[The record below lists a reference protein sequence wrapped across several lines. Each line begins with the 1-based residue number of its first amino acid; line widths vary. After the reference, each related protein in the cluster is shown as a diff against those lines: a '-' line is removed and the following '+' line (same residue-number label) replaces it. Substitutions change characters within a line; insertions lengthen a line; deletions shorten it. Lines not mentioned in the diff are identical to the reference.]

1 MCLCTRIVLVRAAY
15 RHVPYAVWPGG
26 GACHHRD
33 TGAACR
39 MDNLHPYQGTR
50 LAKGISGSTSTRPFP
65 LSGGN
70 VTHQKRQAMIKCNV
84 TLCGTISRD
93 ASVRTGKDGKE
104 FVSFPLQVSIPGKN
118 GNDGNMEVS
127 VSKDGGQDTVHE
139 YRYGSRAKVTGTLLL
154 KRRGEKLYFNLS
166 ADSVDLSDAGNTDSV
181 KGQMV
186 FRGKTGKHIE
196 ERKDKTGKP
205 YLMFSAFSTEKVN
218 DGFEYQWVRFFCFG
232 KEKEEWLQPG
242 VKVDAKGEMSLSLY
256 DGKPDISC
264 RVEELNQYVPEAGN
278 DNR

>member
-1 MCLCTRIVLVRAAY
+1 
-15 RHVPYAVWPGG
+15 
-26 GACHHRD
+26 
-33 TGAACR
+33 
-39 MDNLHPYQGTR
+39 
-50 LAKGISGSTSTRPFP
+50 
-65 LSGGN
+65 
-70 VTHQKRQAMIKCNV
+70 MIKCNV

-186 FRGKTGKHIE
+186 FSGKTGKHIE

-232 KEKEEWLQPG
+232 KEREEWLQPG
-242 VKVDAKGEMSLSLY
+242 VKVDAKGEMSLSMY

-278 DNR
+278 DNDNR

>member
-1 MCLCTRIVLVRAAY
+1 MSV
-15 RHVPYAVWPGG
+15 
-26 GACHHRD
+26 
-33 TGAACR
+33 
-39 MDNLHPYQGTR
+39 
-50 LAKGISGSTSTRPFP
+50 TSTEKTRRVIMFALLGVAVAVVLAVGYMVLFAPKKP
-65 LSGGN
+65 PAS
-70 VTHQKRQAMIKCNV
+70 V
-84 TLCGTISRD
+84 TL
-93 ASVRTGKDGKE
+93 ASAR
-104 FVSFPLQVSIPGKN
+104 
-118 GNDGNMEVS
+118 
-127 VSKDGGQDTVHE
+127 
-139 YRYGSRAKVTGTLLL
+139 
-154 KRRGEKLYFNLS
+154 
-166 ADSVDLSDAGNTDSV
+166 TDSV

-242 VKVDAKGEMSLSLY
+242 VKVDVKGEMYLSLY

>member
-1 MCLCTRIVLVRAAY
+1 M
-15 RHVPYAVWPGG
+15 PKS
-26 GACHHRD
+26 
-33 TGAACR
+33 
-39 MDNLHPYQGTR
+39 DNQKLKILYILDYLQKNSHQDHP
-50 LAKGISGSTSTRPFP
+50 
-65 LSGGN
+65 
-70 VTHQKRQAMIKCNV
+70 
-84 TLCGTISRD
+84 
-93 ASVRTGKDGKE
+93 VRTSELLSMLEEHDIVCDRKTVYSDIAALLDYGVDI
-104 FVSFPLQVSIPGKN
+104 LSIPGKN

-181 KGQMV
+181 KGPMV

-242 VKVDAKGEMSLSLY
+242 VKVDVKGEMYLSLY

>member
-1 MCLCTRIVLVRAAY
+1 
-15 RHVPYAVWPGG
+15 
-26 GACHHRD
+26 
-33 TGAACR
+33 
-39 MDNLHPYQGTR
+39 
-50 LAKGISGSTSTRPFP
+50 
-65 LSGGN
+65 
-70 VTHQKRQAMIKCNV
+70 MIKCNV

-93 ASVRTGKDGKE
+93 ASVRTDKDGKE

-166 ADSVDLSDAGNTDSV
+166 ADSV
-181 KGQMV
+181 
-186 FRGKTGKHIE
+186 
-196 ERKDKTGKP
+196 
-205 YLMFSAFSTEKVN
+205 
-218 DGFEYQWVRFFCFG
+218 CFG

>member
-1 MCLCTRIVLVRAAY
+1 MNTVRLPCQG
-15 RHVPYAVWPGG
+15 HG
-26 GACHHRD
+26 
-33 TGAACR
+33 
-39 MDNLHPYQGTR
+39 HPFAETQ
-50 LAKGISGSTSTRPFP
+50 
-65 LSGGN
+65 
-70 VTHQKRQAMIKCNV
+70 
-84 TLCGTISRD
+84 
-93 ASVRTGKDGKE
+93 
-104 FVSFPLQVSIPGKN
+104 
-118 GNDGNMEVS
+118 
-127 VSKDGGQDTVHE
+127 
-139 YRYGSRAKVTGTLLL
+139 
-154 KRRGEKLYFNLS
+154 GEKLYFNLS

-256 DGKPDISC
+256 DGKPDISAVWKNSTSMC
-264 RVEELNQYVPEAGN
+264 RRPATITDDGYGRLQTTERDGPNSEEKALDLFAEMMIEKIESINEDWRKPWFTEGALQWPRNLSGREYNGMNAFMLMLHCEKEGYKIPASVPSTACSG
-278 DNR
+278 

>member
-1 MCLCTRIVLVRAAY
+1 
-15 RHVPYAVWPGG
+15 
-26 GACHHRD
+26 
-33 TGAACR
+33 
-39 MDNLHPYQGTR
+39 
-50 LAKGISGSTSTRPFP
+50 
-65 LSGGN
+65 
-70 VTHQKRQAMIKCNV
+70 MIKCNV

-232 KEKEEWLQPG
+232 KERRSGCSRVSRWTRKEKCPSPYTTASRTSPAVWKNSTSMCRRPATITDDGYGRLQTTERG
-242 VKVDAKGEMSLSLY
+242 RAEQRGKGSRPVRR
-256 DGKPDISC
+256 DD
-264 RVEELNQYVPEAGN
+264 
-278 DNR
+278 D